1 MDLREMDFRE
11 NGYNGLYGNGLMGKW
26 TYGEMDL
33 RENGL
38 HGLLGNGL
46 KGKWT

>member
-1 MDLREMDFRE
+1 
-11 NGYNGLYGNGLMGKW
+11 
-26 TYGEMDL
+26 MDL

-46 KGKWT
+46 KGKWTSAENKKMTQGKMDLRGKWT